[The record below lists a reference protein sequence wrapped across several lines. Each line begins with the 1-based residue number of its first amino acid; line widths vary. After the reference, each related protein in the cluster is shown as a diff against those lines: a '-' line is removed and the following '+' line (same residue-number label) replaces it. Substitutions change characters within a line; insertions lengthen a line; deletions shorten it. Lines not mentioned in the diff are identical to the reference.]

1 MDRGH
6 MQPGM
11 EDRHG
16 LAAAPSCSQV
26 RSQLHRIL
34 ASDIFARSERMSA
47 FLRFVVE
54 QTLDGRGGSLKEQV
68 LGSELYGK
76 GPEFDG
82 AVDTIVR
89 VEARG
94 LRDKLREYYAEFPRE
109 PILISLPK
117 GTYVPLFEENKA
129 AIASVAT
136 LPLKPEAVR
145 VTRGLRWRWIAATSS
160 LAALLVSVLTWVALH
175 ERPEATANLVKIAS
189 FRGLKQGLSLS
200 PDGRFIAFSSRGPE
214 DTGPPDIW
222 VQTVGSDALRRLT
235 ETPQFGETFP
245 AWSPDGREIAF
256 VREGEGVFIVPQS
269 GGPERQVASSGTYV
283 AWAPD
288 GKSVLIRDHEVDG
301 PDSIYQVLYDSLERR
316 QL

>member
-1 MDRGH
+1 MPLGPDA
-6 MQPGM
+6 
-11 EDRHG
+11 
-16 LAAAPSCSQV
+16 LAHPRENPHERQV
-26 RSQLHRIL
+26 RSQLERIL
-34 ASDIFARSERMSA
+34 SSTLFTRSERMSA

-54 QTLDGRGGSLKEQV
+54 QTLAGQGGSLKEQV

-89 VEARG
+89 VEARR
-94 LRDKLREYYAEFPRE
+94 LRDKLREYYAEFPRD

-136 LPLKPEAVR
+136 LPLKPEAVH
-145 VTRGLRWRWIAATSS
+145 VTRGLRWRRIAATSS
-160 LAALLVSVLTWVALH
+160 LAALLGSVLTWVALH
-175 ERPEATANLVKIAS
+175 ERPKTTANLVKIAS
-189 FRGLKQGLSLS
+189 FRGQKQGLALS

-214 DTGPPDIW
+214 DTGKPDIW
-222 VQTVGSDALRRLT
+222 VQIVGSDALRRLT

-256 VREGEGVFIVPQS
+256 VQEGQGVFIVPQS
-269 GGPERQVASSGTYV
+269 GGPELLVASSG
-283 AWAPD
+283 
-288 GKSVLIRDHEVDG
+288 S
-301 PDSIYQVLYDSLERR
+301 
-316 QL
+316 

>member
-11 EDRHG
+11 EDRHR
-16 LAAAPSCSQV
+16 LAAAPPCSQV

-34 ASDIFARSERMSA
+34 ASELFTRSERMSA

-54 QTLDGRGGSLKEQV
+54 QTLDGRGDSLKEQV

-89 VEARG
+89 VEARR
-94 LRDKLREYYAEFPRE
+94 LRDKLREYYAEFPRD

-145 VTRGLRWRWIAATSS
+145 VPRGLPWRWTAATSS
-160 LAALLVSVLTWVALH
+160 LVALLGSVLTWFALH

-189 FRGLKQGLSLS
+189 FRGQKQGLALS
-200 PDGRFIAFSSRGPE
+200 PDGR
-214 DTGPPDIW
+214 
-222 VQTVGSDALRRLT
+222 
-235 ETPQFGETFP
+235 
-245 AWSPDGREIAF
+245 
-256 VREGEGVFIVPQS
+256 
-269 GGPERQVASSGTYV
+269 
-283 AWAPD
+283 
-288 GKSVLIRDHEVDG
+288 
-301 PDSIYQVLYDSLERR
+301 
-316 QL
+316 